1 MLPKN
6 GHADPAPEQDAV
18 MPVTH
23 MHPVYHAWHCGAT
36 DGTMCTDDRSVTC
49 PDCRARI
56 DEPMRAAISK
66 CGGWQW
72 WQAGPDKVW
81 IIAPTGDAGK
91 FCRHEFGQVIKFG
104 HLQHGS
110 QAQAIE
116 NYFWENF

>member
-1 MLPKN
+1 
-6 GHADPAPEQDAV
+6 

-72 WQAGPDKVW
+72 WQAGADKIKSGSSPRPVMLVNS
-81 IIAPTGDAGK
+81 AGMNLT
-91 FCRHEFGQVIKFG
+91 R
-104 HLQHGS
+104 
-110 QAQAIE
+110 
-116 NYFWENF
+116 